1 MKEEDKSETKLF
13 GVRGPEHGREN
24 IRKTSEMWRKFGAG
38 ATQTREQYPRITSP
52 VIMKISINWNTRKH
66 KAALYE
72 YAGHMNT
79 EKAGAR
85 IVSACIPGMN
95 KLMLYSVWLPFQL
108 T

>member
-1 MKEEDKSETKLF
+1 
-13 GVRGPEHGREN
+13 
-24 IRKTSEMWRKFGAG
+24 
-38 ATQTREQYPRITSP
+38 
-52 VIMKISINWNTRKH
+52 MKISINWNTRKH

-79 EKAGAR
+79 EEAGAL
-85 IVSACIPGMN
+85 IVSAYIPGMN